1 MTTMTEQNKKICL
14 TFLDEIHNK
23 HNLDAIDTYVSKNVV
38 SHDPMPEQKSGIK
51 GVKETMEIFRS
62 AFPDK
67 HITINDSMA
76 EHDKVMVK
84 LTCFGTHKGDFM
96 GVPATDNPIEY
107 EEVLIFRMKD
117 GKIVEHW
124 AVADAMALLQQL
136 GVKEL

>member
-23 HNLDAIDTYVSKNVV
+23 HNLDAIDTYVSKSVV

>member
-1 MTTMTEQNKKICL
+1 MTTITEQNKQICL
-14 TFLDEIHNK
+14 TFLDEVHNK
-23 HNLDAIDTYVSKNVV
+23 HNLKAINDYVSKDVV
-38 SHDPMPEQKSGIK
+38 SHDPMPNQKAGTE
-51 GVKETMEIFRS
+51 GVKETMELFRS

-96 GVPATDNPIEY
+96 GMPATNNPIAY

-136 GVKEL
+136 GVKEI

>member
-23 HNLDAIDTYVSKNVV
+23 HNLDAIDTYVSKSVV

-84 LTCFGTHKGDFM
+84 LTCFGTYKGDFM